1 MLALALAVAA
11 GADQANPAGPT
22 EGLQGA
28 AALRDWVQPAYPEA
42 ARREKLAG
50 QVLVDFVVSEQGVVT
65 EAAVRESTAGMFEE
79 PALDAVRRWTFSPAL
94 DEGRPVAMGMT
105 VKIEFAPAQLKQK
118 RAPIAPER
126 NDLFPVPGRK
136 VPPRPVRAPDP
147 DYPEELEEKR
157 LPGQVDLELAVDA
170 GGRVAS
176 AQVRWASHP
185 AFVETALR
193 AAEATEFEPGRQGL
207 LKRPATMR
215 YPVEFRSFGAKR
227 ADILAANGLRLA
239 EGEEVPDVLPEPF
252 ALAPVVYPQ
261 AALLAGRGGEAEV
274 EFRLGEDGSPS
285 ELKLIAAS
293 EPEFGAALLA
303 AVDGWALQPARRG
316 AEQARVP
323 VRLRVRHVFAP
334 PTGGNEARLA
344 ALVAA
349 DPAAVSGARGLDGG
363 LKPLWRGFPV
373 YPSAL
378 RAEAAT
384 GEAVVEFIVDRGGRV
399 RLPRIVSATRPE
411 FGWAA
416 ATAVQQW
423 VFERPRRDG
432 QAVDVRVSV
441 PVNFAP

>member
-11 GADQANPAGPT
+11 GAGQENPAGPT
-22 EGLQGA
+22 AGVHGA
-28 AALRDWVQPAYPEA
+28 AMLRDWVQPAYPEA
-42 ARREKLAG
+42 ARKDRLAG
-50 QVLVDFVVSEQGVVT
+50 QVLVDLVVSEQGAVT

-79 PALDAVRRWTFSPAL
+79 PALAAVRQWTFSPAL

-105 VKIEFAPAQLKQK
+105 VKIEFSPAQLKQK
-118 RAPIAPER
+118 RAPIAPGR
-126 NDLFPVPGRK
+126 SDLLPGPAK
-136 VPPRPVRAPDP
+136 KSPPRPVRAPDP
-147 DYPEELEEKR
+147 GYPEELEEKR
-157 LPGQVDLELAVDA
+157 LPGQVDLELTVDPE
-170 GGRVAS
+170 GRVAA

-185 AFVETALR
+185 AFVEEALR
-193 AAEATEFEPGRQGL
+193 AAEATEFEPARQGL

-239 EGEEVPDVLPEPF
+239 EGAVGPDVLPEPF

-274 EFRLGEDGSPS
+274 EFLLGEDGYTS
-285 ELKLIAAS
+285 ELKLIEAS
-293 EPEFGAALLA
+293 EPDFGAALLA
-303 AVDGWALQPARRG
+303 AVDGWALQPARHG
-316 AEQARVP
+316 PEQARVS

-344 ALVAA
+344 ALVAT

-363 LKPLWRGFPV
+363 LRPLWRGFPV

-378 RAEAAT
+378 KAEGATGRAE
-384 GEAVVEFIVDRGGRV
+384 VEFIVDRGGRV

-423 VFERPRRDG
+423 VFARPRREG